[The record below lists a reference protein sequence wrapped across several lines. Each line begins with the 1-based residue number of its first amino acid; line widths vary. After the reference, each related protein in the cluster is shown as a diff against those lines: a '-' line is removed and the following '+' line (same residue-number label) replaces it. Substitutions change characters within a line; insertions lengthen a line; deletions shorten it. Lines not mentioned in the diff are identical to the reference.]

1 MEGINNMMKKEFVVF
16 GLGRFGTSVA
26 MALAE
31 GGGEVLVVDKNQ
43 DKITDIADYVTHAV
57 CADITDEESLEE
69 LGIHN
74 FDGAVV
80 AIGTDLEASVLVTI
94 LAKEHGIPYILAKVK
109 SDLHAKIL
117 KKVGADMVVYPE
129 KEMGIRIAN
138 NLMHGNFFDAIELSS
153 KFSLIELD
161 VPKDW
166 CGHTLRSLNVR
177 GTKKINVVGIIR
189 NGKLDINPDADEVL
203 QSEDVLVVIG
213 KNEVLKKL
221 MQSKN

>member
-1 MEGINNMMKKEFVVF
+1 
-16 GLGRFGTSVA
+16 
-26 MALAE
+26 
-31 GGGEVLVVDKNQ
+31 
-43 DKITDIADYVTHAV
+43 
-57 CADITDEESLEE
+57 
-69 LGIHN
+69 
-74 FDGAVV
+74 
-80 AIGTDLEASVLVTI
+80 
-94 LAKEHGIPYILAKVK
+94 
-109 SDLHAKIL
+109 
-117 KKVGADMVVYPE
+117 MVVYPE